1 MTDFGYNKQIP
12 TAEALDVLVVGGGPS
27 GIAAAVA
34 AARNGARTAVV
45 ERHGYLGGNLTA
57 GLVGPC
63 MTSYSLDGKTQ
74 LIKGVFEEFVNRM
87 VAMGAA
93 LHPSTTKAGD
103 AYAGF
108 IVYGHDKVTPFEP
121 EAAKMAAERM
131 CVESGVEL
139 KYHTMVVDTVVRD
152 GVVTGVICADKEG
165 LHYQPASVTV
175 DCSADG
181 DVAAFAG
188 ALTEYGRESD
198 GLVQPMTMFFRVS
211 GVDDEAV
218 QRYVGA
224 HPDDV
229 RPFASIVQK
238 AREEGRFPAP
248 RKGVGMYK
256 TLKPGVWR
264 INTSRILDHNGT
276 CAKDLSSAEIA
287 GRDQVAQLM
296 KFFRSD
302 LPGFENVEL
311 LDTASMIGVRET
323 RRVIGEYVLTLEDL
337 QTGRHFEDV
346 VALSAYP
353 VDIHDPTGAGGGV
366 DQAYATAN
374 EYEIPY
380 RSLVPRHINGLL
392 VAGRC
397 ISATHEALGAIRV
410 MPAAF
415 AMGEASGTAAALAS
429 SSAVAPR
436 DINIRDLQS
445 RMLQQGAYLGEVIE
459 TAEEA
464 QALTN

>member
-1 MTDFGYNKQIP
+1 MTHHAYNKQIP
-12 TAEALDVLVVGGGPS
+12 VAEALDVLVVGGGPA

-34 AARNGARTAVV
+34 AARNGARTAIV
-45 ERHGYLGGNLTA
+45 ERHGFLGGNLTA

-74 LIKGVFEEFVNRM
+74 LIKGVFEEFVSRM
-87 VAMGAA
+87 VQMGAA
-93 LHPSTTKAGD
+93 LHPSQTNAGD
-103 AYAGF
+103 AYSGF

-131 CVESGVEL
+131 CLEACVEL
-139 KYHTMVVDTVVRD
+139 KYHTSLVDTVVRD
-152 GVVTGVICADKEG
+152 GAVVGVVCGDKEG
-165 LHYQPASVTV
+165 LHYQPASVVV

-181 DVAAFAG
+181 DVAAFSG

-211 GVDDEAV
+211 GVDDAAV
-218 QRYVGA
+218 SRYVAA

-276 CAKDLSSAEIA
+276 RAKDLSSAEIA
-287 GRDQVAQLM
+287 GRDQVARLM
-296 KFFRSD
+296 EFFRSD
-302 LPGFENVEL
+302 LPGFEKVEL
-311 LDTASMIGVRET
+311 LDTASMVGVRES
-323 RRVIGEYVLTLEDL
+323 RRIIGEYILTLEDL
-337 QTGRHFEDV
+337 QTGRHFDDV
-346 VALSAYP
+346 IALSAYP

-366 DQAYATAN
+366 NQAYATAN

-380 RSLVPRHINGLL
+380 RSLVPRDMDGLL
-392 VAGRC
+392 MAGRC
-397 ISATHEALGAIRV
+397 VSATHEALGAIRV
-410 MPAAF
+410 MPSAF
-415 AMGEASGTAAALAS
+415 AMGEAAGTAAALA
-429 SSAVAPR
+429 ATTGAAPR
-436 DINIRDLQS
+436 MVNVPQLQS
-445 RMLQQGAYLGEVIE
+445 ALLDQGAYLGDNFKVN
-459 TAEEA
+459 AS
-464 QALTN
+464 ALSN